1 MGRCQRYFSVLYVV
15 LVQAEKIFSLKLGR
29 RIDCKLLD
37 FARVNKERVALKLSS
52 NAFVLQKGSANRN

>member
-15 LVQAEKIFSLKLGR
+15 LVQAEKIYSLKLGR

-37 FARVNKERVALKLSS
+37 FARVNKDESS
-52 NAFVLQKGSANRN
+52 AKAFE